1 MEELKKILHY
11 FNYNISNKILEQLEI
26 DTKLANRIEEI
37 RLRVNRPII
46 LKLRN
51 RDVLIEYY
59 PNRNEILEVVERIC
73 NNSIYAYRNQICNG
87 YVTIKGGHRIRINRN
102 SGYRK

>member
-51 RDVLIEYY
+51 RDVLIKYY
-59 PNRNEILEVVERIC
+59 PNRSEILEVVERIC